1 MPSMQINDFIQKKM
15 SEWLETCCGCLL
27 GRQGLGLAV
36 EKARQVVVVV
46 ELVVAGRTLAAQD
59 VMWG

>member
-1 MPSMQINDFIQKKM
+1 MCLNR
-15 SEWLETCCGCLL
+15 GCIFKGLFGHDGFGFTFAGFFL
-27 GRQGLGLAV
+27 SQSLGLAV
-36 EKARQVVVVV
+36 EEARQVVVVV